1 MNKHFVKAW
10 DENKHLLE
18 EYIKTHNQ
26 DEYDDYEELVKL
38 VIEKVLNN
46 YKDLSFKTDD
56 IVEID
61 FGDYQGTLIY
71 VFHEDICQPDTDETF
86 YTSVDYGSCSGCDT
100 LQSINDYSN
109 ELPTEDQV
117 KQYMDLCLHLIQN
130 IKCFGDVDSNWTLI
144 NLDKEI
150 IKI

>member
-26 DEYDDYEELVKL
+26 DEYDSYEELVKL
-38 VIEKVLNN
+38 VVEKVLNN

-71 VFHEDICQPDTDETF
+71 VFHEDTYQPNVEETF
-86 YTSVDYGSCSGCDT
+86 YTSVYYGSCSGCDT
-100 LQSINDYSN
+100 LQSINEGYDG
-109 ELPTEDQV
+109 LPTSDQV
-117 KQYMDLCLHLIQN
+117 KEYMSLCLHLLQS
-130 IKCFGDVDSNWTLI
+130 IKCFGDEDSNWTLL
-144 NLDKEI
+144 NLDEEE
-150 IKI
+150 